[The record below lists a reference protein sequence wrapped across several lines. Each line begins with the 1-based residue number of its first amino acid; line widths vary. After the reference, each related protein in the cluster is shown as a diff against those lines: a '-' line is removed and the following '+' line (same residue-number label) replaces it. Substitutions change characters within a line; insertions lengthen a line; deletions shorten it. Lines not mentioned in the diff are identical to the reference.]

1 MIILMPRK
9 VPLNNIKRLTV
20 ELPLK
25 EYEVLERY
33 CLQRQE
39 TKRQAIPTLIRKLD
53 KKVID
58 E

>member
-1 MIILMPRK
+1 MPRK

-25 EYEVLERY
+25 EYEALERY

-39 TKRQAIPTLIRKLD
+39 TKRQAIRTLIRKLD